1 MPLTA
6 THTGREDCKS
16 RGRGGA
22 IHLRQLPRTKGD
34 DMKRIYRW
42 LRGLLR
48 ENVIGSRIDTYD
60 RSCIRAAASYDNQNR
75 YVQRMERQS

>member
-1 MPLTA
+1 MPHAA
-6 THTGREDCKS
+6 TDTGREDCKS
-16 RGRGGA
+16 RGRGGT
-22 IHLRQLPRTKGD
+22 IHLRQLPTNKGD

-60 RSCIRAAASYDNQNR
+60 RSCIRAAASYDRQDR
-75 YVQRMERQS
+75 YLRTMERQS

>member
-6 THTGREDCKS
+6 TDTGRENRRA

-60 RSCIRAAASYDNQNR
+60 RSCIRAAASYDRQDR
-75 YVQRMERQS
+75 YLRTMERQS